1 MSARGLSELAEQI
14 EHFRGN
20 VLVDHPLIG
29 GPQGVADLARGRSL
43 AAARRRRI
51 FGLFAGPGL
60 APAVNVFVV
69 LKAQNLLPLTAR
81 SAVPAATYIV

>member
-20 VLVDHPLIG
+20 VLVDHALIG
-29 GPQGVADLARGRSL
+29 GPQGVADLARGRPL
-43 AAARRRRI
+43 AATDGWRF
-51 FGLFAGPGL
+51 FGFFAAPGL
-60 APAVNVFVV
+60 APALNVFVV

-81 SAVPAATYIV
+81 SAVPAATWIV